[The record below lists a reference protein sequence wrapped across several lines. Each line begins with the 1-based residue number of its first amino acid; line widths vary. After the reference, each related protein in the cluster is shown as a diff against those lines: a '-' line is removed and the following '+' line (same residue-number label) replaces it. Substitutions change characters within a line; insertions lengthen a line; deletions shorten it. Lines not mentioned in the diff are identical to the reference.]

1 MSDKKKLIW
10 DIPTRLFHWAIVIS
24 LCYSWYSMEIEEDL
38 DHHFLS
44 GYIALGLILFRL
56 IWGLIGS
63 RYARFGS
70 FVYRPSEIVAYAKT
84 FFGRDGSKYAGHN
97 PMGGLSVLVLLL
109 LILIQAGTG
118 MFADDEYYYFAPL
131 NQFVSPG
138 TASVITEYHGMNA
151 KFILGFA
158 LLHIVA
164 IIFYRLY
171 KREEL
176 AMAII
181 TGRKT
186 DNHDRFESI
195 PGSRLPIAFILAIV
209 VAAAVYGVVN
219 HL

>member
-10 DIPTRLFHWAIVIS
+10 DIPTRVFHWAIVIA

-44 GYIALGLILFRL
+44 GYLALGLIVFRL
-56 IWGLIGS
+56 IWGVIGS

-70 FVYRPSEIVAYAKT
+70 FVYRPAEIGAYAKT
-84 FFGRDGSKYAGHN
+84 FFGRDGGRYAGHN

-109 LILIQAGTG
+109 LILIQASTG

-131 NQFVSPG
+131 NNLVSAS
-138 TASVITEYHGMNA
+138 TASVITQFHGMNA
-151 KFILGFA
+151 KFILAFA

-176 AMAII
+176 AMAMI
-181 TGRKT
+181 TGRKP
-186 DNHDRFESI
+186 DKHDRFESI
-195 PGSRLPIAFILAIV
+195 AGSRLTVAVILAIV
-209 VAAAVYGVVN
+209 VAATVYGVVN
-219 HL
+219 HI

>member
-1 MSDKKKLIW
+1 MSVKKKLIW
-10 DIPTRLFHWAIVIS
+10 DIPTRLFHWAIVIA

-44 GYIALGLILFRL
+44 GFIALGLIVFRL

-63 RYARFGS
+63 RYSRFGS
-70 FVYRPSEIVAYAKT
+70 IVYRPSEIVAYAKT
-84 FFGRDGSKYAGHN
+84 FFSRDGGKYAGHN

-118 MFADDEYYYFAPL
+118 MFADDEYYYFAPF
-131 NQFVSPG
+131 NKFVSAG
-138 TASVITEYHGMNA
+138 TASVITQFHGTNA

-171 KREEL
+171 KREKL

-181 TGRKT
+181 TGSKP
-186 DNHDRFESI
+186 DKHDRFESI
-195 PGSRLPIAFILAIV
+195 PGSRLPIAFILAIFV
-209 VAAAVYGVVN
+209 TAAVYGVVN

>member
-1 MSDKKKLIW
+1 MSVKKKLIW
-10 DIPTRLFHWAIVIS
+10 DIPTRLFHWAIVIA

-44 GYIALGLILFRL
+44 GFIALGLIVFRL

-63 RYARFGS
+63 RYSRFS
-70 FVYRPSEIVAYAKT
+70 SIVYRPSEIVAYAKT
-84 FFGRDGSKYAGHN
+84 FFSRDGGKYAGHN

-118 MFADDEYYYFAPL
+118 MFADDEYYYFAPF
-131 NQFVSPG
+131 NKFVSAG
-138 TASVITEYHGMNA
+138 TASVITQFHGTNA

-171 KREEL
+171 KREKL

-181 TGRKT
+181 TGSKP
-186 DNHDRFESI
+186 DKHDRFESI
-195 PGSRLPIAFILAIV
+195 PGSRLPIAFILAIFV
-209 VAAAVYGVVN
+209 TAAVYGVVN

>member
-1 MSDKKKLIW
+1 
-10 DIPTRLFHWAIVIS
+10 
-24 LCYSWYSMEIEEDL
+24 
-38 DHHFLS
+38 
-44 GYIALGLILFRL
+44 
-56 IWGLIGS
+56 
-63 RYARFGS
+63 
-70 FVYRPSEIVAYAKT
+70 
-84 FFGRDGSKYAGHN
+84 
-97 PMGGLSVLVLLL
+97 MGGLSVLVLLL

>member
-10 DIPTRLFHWAIVIS
+10 DIPTRLFHWAIVIA

-63 RYARFGS
+63 RYSKFGS

-84 FFGRDGSKYAGHN
+84 FFGRDGGKYAGHN
-97 PMGGLSVLVLLL
+97 PLGGLSVLVLLL

-131 NQFVSPG
+131 NKFVS
-138 TASVITEYHGMNA
+138 ASAATVITQFHGLNA

-171 KREEL
+171 KREKL
-176 AMAII
+176 AMAMI
-181 TGRKT
+181 TGRKP
-186 DNHDRFESI
+186 DKHDLFESI
-195 PGSRLPIAFILAIV
+195 PGSRLPLAFILAIV